1 MSDDKTT
8 QDQDDQD
15 QVQNN
20 DEQESATEPLTEV
33 ELLQEELAKMK
44 ETALRALADLQ
55 NYKKKAEEERFSL
68 ISMGQVNLMTEL
80 LPVLDNF
87 TRAFAHIPED
97 LSQNEWVSGVS
108 QIEKQLI
115 SIIKNIG
122 LEEIPSVGQP
132 ANPNLHEIITTAPGV
147 KDVIIQEIE
156 KGYTF
161 KGKVLR
167 ASKVIVG
174 A

>member
-1 MSDDKTT
+1 MTEDTTTQNQDDKDQT
-8 QDQDDQD
+8 QTEDT
-15 QVQNN
+15 
-20 DEQESATEPLTEV
+20 SASTKPKSEV

-132 ANPNLHEIITTAPGV
+132 ANPNLHEIITTAPGE

-174 A
+174 S

>member
-1 MSDDKTT
+1 MTDDTTTQNQDDKDQTQTEEASTT
-8 QDQDDQD
+8 I
-15 QVQNN
+15 
-20 DEQESATEPLTEV
+20 EPKSEV
-33 ELLQEELAKMK
+33 EQLQEELAKMK

-87 TRAFAHIPED
+87 TRAFAHIPDD

-122 LEEIPSVGQP
+122 LEEIPTVGQV
-132 ANPNLHEIITTAPGV
+132 ANPNLHEIITTAPGE
-147 KDVIIQEIE
+147 KDMIIQEIE

-174 A
+174 S